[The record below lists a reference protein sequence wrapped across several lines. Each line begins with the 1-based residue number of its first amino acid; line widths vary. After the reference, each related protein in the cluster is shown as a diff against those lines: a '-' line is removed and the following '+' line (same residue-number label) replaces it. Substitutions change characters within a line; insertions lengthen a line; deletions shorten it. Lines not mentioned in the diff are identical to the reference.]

1 MFSKNITF
9 INFKNKKI
17 KNIKAKTNNLKKYEW
32 FKNYP

>member
-17 KNIKAKTNNLKKYEW
+17 KNIKAKTNNLK
-32 FKNYP
+32 NMSG